1 MSSSI
6 SCQMSRETQSP
17 RTFFHEGKRV
27 RIPNDVEFINRVVY
41 VNFSR
46 ARDE

>member
-27 RIPNDVEFINRVVY
+27 RIPNDVEFINRGRSSLCK
-41 VNFSR
+41 FLESS
-46 ARDE
+46 